1 MDTNYVFKTPIASF
15 RRLIEQD
22 FSERFQI
29 ILGSQ
34 ENDFFEL
41 SRNEARIISKKIND
55 FCMIDPTINKYELL
69 TPNNEQPQEIR
80 NLLDLIILS
89 TKGQVTVPKDKQ
101 KQFAMIRFLLGEEV
115 PSDLYDIKNIKE
127 AISLLNTEMNSIAVK
142 YLSEHF
148 LELLESDE
156 TKNLSKE
163 VIISIIDKYNES
175 EDEKQSQTEKKKEIF
190 EAMKRKEEKEIV
202 IHFIVGM
209 RFDELIQDAI
219 EYVMENLDDDV
230 MANELHRVTLFIKKI
245 LKLSY
250 NEKVTLNES
259 KITEVKFNG
268 NELSGIISHLKKK
281 HGDNLEESGALKL
294 AGGRDHHPGYP
305 ITNLINYDQSNSYYN
320 YSMREPSRE
329 SDSWIEFDFVN
340 EKVNL
345 TSYTIKTDNDE
356 PNSIWKPKS
365 WRIVGSDNHEKWT
378 VLDHKENCNDLN
390 GSYYQHRFECDKKD
404 GFFRYIR
411 YIQEDSWDSSRCKYA
426 FSLTCFEM
434 FGNLLEPV

>member
-1 MDTNYVFKTPIASF
+1 
-15 RRLIEQD
+15 
-22 FSERFQI
+22 
-29 ILGSQ
+29 
-34 ENDFFEL
+34 
-41 SRNEARIISKKIND
+41 
-55 FCMIDPTINKYELL
+55 MIDPTINKYELL

-115 PSDLYDIKNIKE
+115 TSDLYDIKNIKE

-250 NEKVTLNES
+250 NEKVTLNKS

-268 NELSGIISHLKKK
+268 N
-281 HGDNLEESGALKL
+281 
-294 AGGRDHHPGYP
+294 
-305 ITNLINYDQSNSYYN
+305 
-320 YSMREPSRE
+320 
-329 SDSWIEFDFVN
+329 DS
-340 EKVNL
+340 
-345 TSYTIKTDNDE
+345 
-356 PNSIWKPKS
+356 
-365 WRIVGSDNHEKWT
+365 
-378 VLDHKENCNDLN
+378 
-390 GSYYQHRFECDKKD
+390 
-404 GFFRYIR
+404 
-411 YIQEDSWDSSRCKYA
+411 
-426 FSLTCFEM
+426 
-434 FGNLLEPV
+434 